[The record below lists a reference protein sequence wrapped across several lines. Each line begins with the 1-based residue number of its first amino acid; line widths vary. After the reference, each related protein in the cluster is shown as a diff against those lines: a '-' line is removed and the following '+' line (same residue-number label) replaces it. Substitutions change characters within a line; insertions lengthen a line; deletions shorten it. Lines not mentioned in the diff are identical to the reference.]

1 MECLADFKVAETTNN
16 LPNMATTSRLFIET
30 LLERTHLLE

>member
-1 MECLADFKVAETTNN
+1 MEYLADCKVAEITNN
-16 LPNMATTSRLFIET
+16 LPNMETTSRLFIET